1 MKSKNIPIVIV
12 LVLLIGIFVSLLFFT
27 FNYFVIIVSLVTL
40 SISLILMQY
49 LIRVLDVKR
58 LTIPGFFYL
67 TYIAIIFIPSI
78 FIVIKKPE
86 PYSYRYFFA
95 FNSVLLLFPLG
106 IFFINFILKFKPDS
120 IKKYFSKPILKEKS
134 SSLLQIIFFIFFLIA
149 LSLLCLFM
157 LESIAKTKTIPLFAM
172 LTQSEKYSTIVQLR
186 EESYKL
192 LYSPLSYAY
201 ALLRNF
207 LFPLLVIFSFGM
219 YLTHRERKWLLI
231 FFVTLP
237 LALFYAAYS
246 GAKEPVVIIVFLL
259 FFYYY
264 IYKKGQIRKKTILI
278 SILTIFV
285 YPLFVIVML
294 SFGTGRSIGSMIL
307 AIGNR
312 LFYDPALTQYYYF
325 EIFPYK
331 VDFLYGRSLPKL
343 AWLLGMEPFDI
354 NKAVAHH
361 VYGPVLRLESI
372 EMAGG
377 FLGNFYAD
385 FGFMGVLLG
394 TFLAGLVL
402 QLIQIYMLRRQK
414 TVANLSAYVFM
425 VYVSLFINLTTF
437 TSVLLSRGLILA
449 LLFLIIVRSLKNFLR
464 ISIKPK

>member
-1 MKSKNIPIVIV
+1 
-12 LVLLIGIFVSLLFFT
+12 
-27 FNYFVIIVSLVTL
+27 
-40 SISLILMQY
+40 MQY

-86 PYSYRYFFA
+86 PYCYLYFFA
-95 FNSVLLLFPLG
+95 INSVLLAFPLG
-106 IFFINFILKFKPDS
+106 IFFINFLFKFKPGK
-120 IKKYFSKPILKEKS
+120 IKEYFSKLTLKEKS
-134 SSLLQIIFFIFFLIA
+134 SFLLQIIFFVFFLIA

-157 LESIAKTKTIPLFAM
+157 LESIAKLKTIPLFAM
-172 LTQSEKYSTIVQLR
+172 ITRLEKYSTLVQMR

-192 LYSPLSYAY
+192 LYSPFSYAY

-219 YLTHRERKWLLI
+219 YLTYRKRKWLLI
-231 FFVTLP
+231 FFVTLS

-246 GAKEPVVIIVFLL
+246 GAKAPVAIIVFLL
-259 FFYYY
+259 FLYYY
-264 IYKKGQIRKKTILI
+264 IYKGVNIRKKFILI
-278 SILTIFV
+278 FIFFV
-285 YPLFVIVML
+285 FAYPLLVIAML
-294 SFGTGRSIGSMIL
+294 SYGTGRSIGSMIL

-325 EIFPYK
+325 EIFPSK
-331 VDFLYGRSLPKL
+331 VDFLYGRSIPKL
-343 AWLLGMEPFDI
+343 AWILGMEPFDI

-361 VYGPVLRLESI
+361 VYGPSLKVESI
-372 EMAGG
+372 AMSGG
-377 FLGNFYAD
+377 FIGNFYAD
-385 FGFMGVLLG
+385 FGFIGILLG
-394 TFLAGLVL
+394 TFLIGLLL
-402 QLIQIYMLRRQK
+402 QLIQIYILRSQK
-414 TVANLSAYVFM
+414 TVVNLSAFVFM

-449 LLFLIIVRSLKNFLR
+449 LLFLIIVRGLKNFLR